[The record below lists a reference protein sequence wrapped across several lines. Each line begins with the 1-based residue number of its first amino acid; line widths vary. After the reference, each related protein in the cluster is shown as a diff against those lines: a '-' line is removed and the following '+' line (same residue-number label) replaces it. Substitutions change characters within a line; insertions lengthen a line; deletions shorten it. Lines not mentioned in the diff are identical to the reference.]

1 MQQEVSMPCL
11 SSSKPFFVCA
21 FIFSYSCLLT
31 CASFFQHQSLPTA
44 ALSHGADNVP
54 MHVLQRM
61 KKQCNPTKK
70 KSFKERNP
78 DLNLEEIQQN
88 PNIPDEVKAV
98 LKESVLTLD
107 ADDEEPAIIGD
118 GEAPLLMSQLSPAE
132 LKTKKELLDY
142 IDDGT
147 GVWPH
152 ARLFTF

>member
-1 MQQEVSMPCL
+1 
-11 SSSKPFFVCA
+11 
-21 FIFSYSCLLT
+21 
-31 CASFFQHQSLPTA
+31 
-44 ALSHGADNVP
+44 
-54 MHVLQRM
+54 MHLLQRM

-98 LKESVLTLD
+98 LKESVLTLE
-107 ADDEEPAIIGD
+107 AEDEEPAVIGD
-118 GEAPLLMSQLSPAE
+118 GEAVLMTQLSPAD

-147 GVWPH
+147 GGPYLLKHFV
-152 ARLFTF
+152 